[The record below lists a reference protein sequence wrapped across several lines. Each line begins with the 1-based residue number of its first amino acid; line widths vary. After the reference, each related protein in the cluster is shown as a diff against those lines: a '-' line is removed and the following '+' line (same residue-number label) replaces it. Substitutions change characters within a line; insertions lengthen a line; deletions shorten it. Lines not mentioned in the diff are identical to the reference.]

1 MRFWL
6 RDLRAKNGI
15 TSTELASA
23 LGVTQPEVT
32 MLERGRRRAT
42 GITVAQIVK
51 IAALMKETPEAILRK
66 EMEYL
71 GANH

>member
-1 MRFWL
+1 MRKWL
-6 RDLRAKNGI
+6 REMRTERGI
-15 TSTELASA
+15 TGAELAKA

-32 MLERGRRRAT
+32 HLELGRRKST
-42 GITVAQIVK
+42 GLTVAQIVK